1 MKPVGSLGP
10 RVLKGRFIALEP
22 VTEDHH
28 DGFRAAASDA
38 AMFERMPLSAYG
50 DGFAAWWDDLMRT
63 SAKGERMPFAVRR
76 LSDRIIVGTS
86 SYLNDVPAHARVEI
100 GYTWYAPAAQGTAV
114 NPEAKLLLMANAFE
128 TAGYH
133 RVELKTDS
141 KNARSRAAL
150 LKLGAKEEAIMRG
163 HMWMPS
169 GYWRDTVY
177 YAVLQDEWPAV
188 KTGLNARL
196 GAFRQP
202 G

>member
-1 MKPVGSLGP
+1 MKPVRSLGP
-10 RVLKGRFIALEP
+10 RTLTGRFIALEP
-22 VTEDHH
+22 MNDDHR
-28 DGFRAAASDA
+28 DGLRAAASDPG
-38 AMFERMPLSAYG
+38 MFERMPLSAYG
-50 DGFAAWWDDLMRT
+50 ESFDAWWTDLRR
-63 SAKGERMPFAVRR
+63 AGAAGERMAYAVRR
-76 LSDRIIVGTS
+76 LDDGVIVGTT

-100 GYTWYAPAAQGTAV
+100 GYTWYAPGAQGTAV

-128 TAGYH
+128 AAGYH

-150 LKLGAKEEAIMRG
+150 RKLGAQEEAVMRG

-177 YAVLQDEWPAV
+177 YAVLEDEWPSVRA
-188 KTGLNARL
+188 GLEARL
-196 GAFRQP
+196 AAFSRS